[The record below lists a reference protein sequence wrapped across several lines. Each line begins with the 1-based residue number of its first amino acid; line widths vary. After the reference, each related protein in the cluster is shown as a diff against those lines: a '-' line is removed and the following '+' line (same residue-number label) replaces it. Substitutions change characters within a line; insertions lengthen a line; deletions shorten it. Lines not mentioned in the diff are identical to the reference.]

1 MSGYCEPRLAV
12 RILFHDQT
20 KSSAV
25 TGSPFDH
32 FAFLFNLKIYSFPSS
47 LILHDSAVPGIYPLE
62 PLGLGF
68 GIVRPS
74 HKLIRI

>member
-25 TGSPFDH
+25 TSEPFDH
-32 FAFLFNLKIYSFPSS
+32 LPFCLKLKIYFFPSS
-47 LILHDSAVPGIYPLE
+47 LIDHDSAAPGKFSLPN
-62 PLGLGF
+62 GLG
-68 GIVRPS
+68 IVKPS
-74 HKLIRI
+74 HKDIKI